1 MLRITKQGLRVWWC
15 FMSDGEYELRV
26 VLTKALR
33 RIEELESARRE
44 PIAIVGMACR
54 FPGGAEDP
62 DRFWSLL
69 AAGADAIVETPPA
82 RVPVADDGP
91 RRANRRAGLLAGPID
106 MLDADFF
113 GIAPREAAA
122 MDPQQRLILEVA
134 WEAMEDAALAPG
146 ARESRAG
153 VFLGVSWQEYQRA
166 ITPDWVRSVDAH
178 TLTGTMPSIVAGR
191 VSYLLGL
198 RGPAVAIDTACSS
211 SLVAV
216 HQAVTSLRAGECEVA
231 LAGGVNLLQSELTTE
246 ALARMGALSPD
257 GHCRPFDAAANGYVR
272 GEGAGVVVLKRLS
285 AAVADGD
292 DIRAVIRGSAV
303 NHDGRSLG
311 LTAPNPVAQTELV
324 RTALADAGC
333 TAEQIGYLE
342 AHGTGTPLGDPIEI
356 EALAQVFP
364 ARPDG
369 SVVRIGSVKAQIGH
383 LEAAAGIAGLIKTVL
398 MFERGMIPRQPG
410 FDTINP
416 RIILAG
422 SAFEIA
428 REDVPWP
435 SGAVPRR
442 AGVSSFGFAGTN
454 AHVVLEEAPAL
465 PDVAAV
471 PERPE
476 LLVLSARTE
485 SALAASAQRYRARL
499 VSGGLPLPEVAAT
512 AALGRQH
519 FSRRR
524 VVVARSVR
532 EAADALGAVAPV
544 PEYERAPRITMLFTG
559 QGSQYA
565 GMGRALFGRLPV
577 FRDEFERCDRAAGV
591 LAGGLRLRDLLFDA
605 DDVALSRTEYAQ
617 PVLFAV
623 EWAAAR
629 LWESW
634 GVRPAAVLGH
644 SLGEL
649 VAAAVA
655 GAFGPE
661 EGVRLAVV
669 RGRLM
674 QGAPRGAMAAL
685 FAAQADFAE
694 ELAELEDSVAI
705 AAVNAPGQF
714 VVSGSVS
721 GVRRLRDAAEALG
734 VRAVELP
741 GDTAFHSPLLDP
753 VLDEFERAAADL
765 LGSPRTPSIP
775 LVSNIAGVPVD
786 SLDARHWRDHA
797 RSAVRFADSLRA
809 AESFDTD
816 LYLEVGPHPV
826 LLGFGRQVLGG
837 DSARWLATMHRAAV
851 DEAPTLVSL
860 GEIYRRGGEIDWG
873 AVFPGK
879 VRRRHGLP
887 TYPFERRRYVV
898 SGRATE
904 VDAAAV
910 DAADPAVPVGSAID
924 PVGDAVAPAGS
935 VTAPAGRAPVP
946 VGSTADQ
953 VGSASASIDGAAA
966 PAYLA
971 EHRYRGRAIVP
982 AAYLAVTAL
991 RAVGEGHE
999 LKDFAVT
1006 RALPVEQLTPPRLS
1020 AAADGI
1026 EVAFDAGAAT
1036 GLLVRSGADHAADR
1050 DDSTWAGGAPVRD
1063 SGEFYRW
1070 CAGFGLEFG
1079 LAFRWIIGLRGDG
1092 ERITAQ
1098 LERPAALA
1106 ADPAAT
1112 LVCLV
1117 DAAVQT
1123 GLALYE
1129 RGGTA
1134 HLPIGIGRM
1143 RLHGAFDGA
1152 IARAVATRTGP
1163 TVSVRLFD
1171 RAGSLLVE
1179 MDEITYAAT
1188 ESAGTSASLELPR
1201 EASAAAPATVST
1213 KPVPVRRVQWQRMAG
1228 AGIATTRSWLVF
1240 GTSAETVAA
1249 GLRSAGQ
1256 AVQVAARGADRPTS
1270 RVLAH
1275 GAAGGF
1281 VDSAA
1286 LATGAGGNPGYVAPS
1301 FAHESGDTAAP
1312 LTPPGGSFGPE
1323 DLSGHALVYVLSGD
1337 AEDPET
1343 AATAVSELLT
1353 LVRTAADTV
1362 DAGPL
1367 FVVTTGATAV
1377 LPGDRVRPAAAAL
1390 RGMCAVVRTELP
1402 EFRCRAIDVPGDE
1415 LGAAHLVD
1423 ELRSDAETPEVSLRA
1438 GVRYVP
1444 VRVQHSPPAPPA
1456 AVRPDASYLITG
1468 GFGALGEH
1476 VAELLVECGARTLVL
1491 AGRNTP
1497 GERAAATI
1505 ARARAA
1511 GVRVD
1516 TVTLDL
1522 DDRPALAA
1530 LIARFGNNLPPL
1542 RGLLHCAG
1550 VTDDAPLIQQTA
1562 ERVRAVF
1569 AGKSRGAWHLHEL
1582 TAGLSLDLFVL
1593 FSSVSA
1599 VIGTAGQ
1606 ANYAAANAYL
1616 DGLAELRLA
1625 DGLPAV
1631 SIQWGPW
1638 AGTGMA
1644 AALTP
1649 TAVAAWHRKGVGLLD
1664 PVAGRD
1670 ILRRLLT
1677 ARGVYS
1683 VHPDP
1688 SGQLASAASTPQV
1701 SRTSPMIGAAESPA
1715 EEALSRLCEADS
1727 RPQREPDQ
1735 RAASDASAMPD
1746 AVRSLAQGAA
1756 PESAVGSES
1765 TRPSGRFAGSE
1776 SATESGAVTLP
1787 GLRPAQDPVAES
1799 DTTRWPDQHRE
1810 SAPALAHADLTALVE
1825 RHAAAALGRTDGI
1838 PPRTPLRDLGMDSM
1852 MAVDLRNTLSE
1863 ELHVRLPATLLFNHP
1878 TVTAVAS
1885 ELTRLTNAAHAESST
1900 PEAQS
1905 VPRPATAPTP
1915 PHVPPGTPWRDPG
1928 PHRQPVPD
1936 AAPSPASDAP
1946 MVDTR
1951 TAAVTGTASVAGP
1964 AASRP
1969 AATGAATDS
1978 AGAPNAP
1985 ADVPAA
1991 LAATAA
1997 TTTDNLAT
2005 ADPAA
2010 PVATADYASP
2020 GTPDPIAIVGVG
2032 CRYPGDVHGPDD
2044 LWQLLISE
2052 TDAVSEVPPSRWDVD
2067 AYFDP
2072 DPDADG
2078 KTYTRWGGFVHGV
2091 EDFDAGFF
2099 GISAGEARMLDPQQR
2114 LLLEVTWEALEHAGI
2129 PAHVLAGSRTGV
2141 FTGLM
2146 SHDYAERMARANLA
2160 PDAWFGTG
2168 NLASV
2173 ASGRLSYFLGA
2184 QGPSL
2189 TVDTA
2194 CSSSLVAVHLAA
2206 RSLRA
2211 GESDLAVA
2219 CGATVVLTP
2228 SLDIYFARARGLAAD
2243 GRCKS
2248 FDARADGVVW
2258 SDGAGAL
2265 VLKRLADARRDGDR
2279 VLAVIRG
2286 TAVNSDGRSQGL
2298 SAPNGPAQE
2307 RVIRAALEDAGIDG
2321 DTVDYVEAHG
2331 TGTALGDPVEVEAIA
2346 ATLAEGRP
2354 ADRPVWIGSVKS
2366 NLGHTQAAAGI
2377 ANIVKVVES
2386 LRHEYLPASLHF
2398 RTGNPH
2404 IDWDRL
2410 GVRVAATGR
2419 AWARGERVRRA
2430 GISAF
2435 GISGTN
2441 AHIVLEEAPE
2451 SLDET
2456 RAQPATVPL
2465 SHKGSHLLA
2474 ISAVSISALKELSS
2488 GYAAFL
2494 DAHPGTDARL
2504 LCAAANAG
2512 RTHFGERVA
2521 LLFDDLDQAATGL
2534 RAVASGAADPGAL
2547 LRLGASPSEAQ
2558 DALARRYLGGDE
2570 IDWAAEYPDYRG
2582 GSLELPHY
2590 PFQRKRHW
2598 LDLEDEPQVPERPSG
2613 TVYELPIVPESF
2625 DHHRLHG
2632 IPTVPAAWM
2641 CARLGDVAAQLPG
2654 TWRLERVTLVA
2665 PLAVR
2670 AASVVR
2676 LELSPDATGYEAVF
2690 RSANV
2695 DDGVVARAV
2704 LRPSTIE
2711 VVPDLVGGLREE
2723 TGGAAGNLGSDRQ
2736 HTVLGTV
2743 ADPWSAYYD
2752 RIAAH
2757 GLALGPDH
2765 RRGLRF
2771 HRSGPN
2777 DATAELR
2784 ATTTIDTALLDSCLH
2799 GLALAASGTH
2809 RNLFLPTAIDR
2820 LEILAQP
2827 ASGTDRLTL
2836 RVRITEPGD
2845 RVVVGDVTLSDAEG
2859 RILVRAAGVCLM
2871 AAVDPEGV
2879 AGTVRRGPLVRSD
2892 ATNSD
2897 PTPIALP
2904 ASRIADLLHHIAWE
2918 PAEVGQ
2924 SVEATGPWWVLGEGT
2939 LGAAIADHLAVRD
2952 ADPLLIE
2959 PPTES
2964 VDPVSDSPLAGLLD
2978 AVAGGDEHVRPGSPP
2993 DPVGVVVAWTGTPI
3007 PVLVSTVLRLVT
3019 YLAESGAAPRALW
3032 LVTTGAQRVVPGD
3045 RPDPE
3050 QALLWGLGRVLRTE
3064 HPELRCR
3071 LLDLEHGRLPSADS
3085 LAAALFSASGD
3096 ELALRDDR
3104 VLSARVAPGLAS
3116 DDTDYR
3122 VQADRSGE
3130 LDRVR
3135 IVPAPRRPPGPGEV
3149 QIEVT
3154 ATGLNSSDVWSAR
3167 GLRTDGPAS
3176 LGRECV
3182 GRISAVGE
3190 EATGLAI
3197 GDRVVALADGS
3208 LAGWVNVAHAL
3219 VVPAPA
3225 HLSDTEC
3232 ATLPLAFASAWYALA
3247 GLGDVRPGGRVLVHA
3262 PADGFG
3268 IAAVQVAVHLGA
3280 EVVVTPALRRWAA
3293 THGHDLV
3300 AVADWR
3306 ARDFVADMWDRS
3318 DGAGFDV
3325 VLSAVTPEFADTG
3338 LALLNPRGQLVEVF
3352 DAEQVRPRVEAE
3364 LRATAKDGLM
3374 RSGPDDSQTDSGA
3387 DRAGGA
3393 ANHAP
3398 HRGIS
3403 HRTRFHRLDLAE
3415 IGTDRL
3421 GVALARIAALADE
3434 GVLRPLPHTVHP
3446 AAEVATALRKVWQ
3459 RDHPGRVVVR
3469 SEAAVLPTI
3478 TDDGTYIVTGA
3489 FGGLGSAAAR
3499 WLADRGARH
3508 LLLVARSAPDEAG
3521 SSLVTTL
3528 RDKGISV
3535 VTRRAD
3541 VGDRAAVAALLD
3553 GLPAAGLPPLHGVVH
3568 CAGVLDD
3575 GVLTGQSWAR
3585 FQTVLAAK
3593 YTAASHFDELT
3604 RGADVR
3610 LFLTYSSVAGIL
3622 GTAGQANYAAAN
3634 AALDALAWRRRAEG
3648 LPALSIAWGP
3658 FADVGMA
3665 AGQESLLARL
3675 ARAGLPPLTVPD
3687 ATLALNHFLTTA
3699 ATAPGVFD
3707 FAPDRWYPNYP
3718 AQPSPG
3724 ADPSITR
3731 ASGGS
3736 VDDVASGRGAGT
3748 PTADQVPGEPRPR
3761 SDNHRATHREP
3772 GIDHWITM
3780 VQQVTMRVLDRGAPL
3795 DPDQP
3800 LHDNGVDSLTGMELR
3815 AALATELGAPLP
3827 AALVFDYPTVRE
3839 IAGLLQR
3846 KSRDLGDAT
3855 GPSKHPVPQPGSPE
3869 ATVGALVTPPPPQ
3882 GDSRPRTPEP
3892 GAPASFAEN
3901 QPSVDEGERHRGEQD
3916 RAAGRA
3922 PHRAAGSA
3930 DDDPIVIVG
3939 MACRFPGGVRTPE
3952 QFWELLRD
3960 GRDAVTEVPPDRW
3973 DVDRFFDPD
3982 PAALGTMYTRWGG
3995 FLDGVD
4001 EFDAE
4006 FFGIGVA
4013 EARAMDPQQRLLL
4026 ETAWE
4031 ALERSGRAPGGLSGS
4046 DAGVFVGLCF
4056 SEYPGT
4062 RTAALD
4068 PAAVG
4073 AYSVIGSA
4081 PSVAAG
4087 RLAYTLG
4094 LRGPALTL
4102 DTACSS
4108 SLVALQSA
4116 SDSLRAGRCDLA
4128 LVGGVNL
4135 QLAPETTLGFCR
4147 IGALS
4152 PDGRSRAF
4160 GAAANG
4166 YVRADGCGV
4175 LVVTRLSSARRN
4187 GDRVL
4192 AVVRGIAVNHDGRS
4206 NGLTAPNG
4214 SAQRRV
4220 LADALSRAGM
4230 DPDQVAYV
4238 ETHGTGTPLGDPI
4251 EAGALADVY
4260 GGARTHPLLIGSVK
4274 SNIGHTEA
4282 AAGVAGVIK
4291 AVLMLEHGHI
4301 PPSLHADPPNP
4312 RIPWDSVPLRVA
4324 TTPLPW
4330 PHATGR
4336 RAVGVSSFGMSGTN
4350 AHVILSAPEPSH
4362 ESASAAVR
4370 TGPAAAA
4377 PTGSGAAR
4385 LLVLSAR
4392 TETALAELAHRWSNT
4407 LRSNE
4412 SRFEDLAHTAAVA
4425 RTHFEHR
4432 LAVVSRDAEVVA
4444 RELTS
4449 GAVLRGRV
4457 DRAAVPA
4464 IGVLFTGQGSQYPGM
4479 ARGLFESEPV
4489 FREALEHC
4497 DTVLGP
4503 IEDGIGLLDALYG
4516 PAADRLDRTVF
4527 AQPAVFAVEWAL
4539 WRLWRDWGL
4548 APAAVLGHSVGEYVA
4563 ACAADAMDPDDALR
4577 LVATR
4582 GRLMQSLPGDGAML
4596 AVDAPAAQVES
4607 RLLRY
4612 PALSVA
4618 GYNSPRQ
4625 IVVAGARDDL
4635 AALREELG
4643 HEGIRC
4649 APLPVSHA
4657 FHSTRMDPILDDLA
4671 AAAAHLPATEPAL
4684 PLVSS
4689 VTGTL
4694 MTGPFTPRYWADQAR
4709 QPVRFAPGLEAL
4721 SERGIEL
4728 FLEVGPSATLSALG
4742 RRTLP
4747 ESATFV
4753 ASLHRGTDDATA
4765 ISTSLGHL
4773 YTAGAALNWERVFRA
4788 HDARP
4793 VLAPTYPFQRQRYW
4807 IDAAPSAGARSALF
4821 VAGASSGRTS
4831 RDRTGNGA
4839 GAVSTVASAEA
4850 EAGYVGGSGSEMTP
4864 TADSSPRIRGWNG
4877 AGSEAA
4883 DTKAV
4888 ITGAVP
4894 AAMDEVPGADR
4905 RQLGDNAV
4913 PPSTG
4918 TALPVRAATS
4928 GSEIE
4933 FTLTLDAADPGFLG
4947 DHRLGADVVV
4957 PGAWFV
4963 TTILTAAKELTVD
4976 HPLALEDFVLVT
4988 GLTLTGRHPVH
4999 LRFVPEAAGFAVEV
5013 SSETPDG
5020 RQVHARARLTHET
5033 AASEH
5038 SSVED
5043 MSARCGEQQHPSNFY
5058 AALADSGLHY
5068 GPAFRRVIG
5077 LRRIDGEALA
5087 TLWGGEFEGTP
5098 THPVLLD
5105 AGLHTLYAAM
5115 APESRAHT
5123 WVPVAID
5130 RVIAGVTTRSA
5141 RYAHVRVLEQGER
5154 VVVARVRL
5162 LDEEGGPV
5170 LTADGV
5176 RVVRT
5181 TERSDRTTTAS
5192 GSYRM
5197 IWRAADPAPTGPV
5210 SGRWLV
5216 VSDGPLGSSIASELR
5231 SRGAEVAVARP
5242 GRGLSFE
5249 PNGELRVDLAA
5260 PAAVRALLAAAG
5272 DGHTPISG
5280 IVYEPGA
5287 TGLGPDEATD
5297 AVVGALHLTQAA
5309 VGAGVTALRV
5319 LTRNAQRVEPAEN
5332 VLPDGAALWGFVRSA
5347 QLEHPEIGCHVIDYD
5362 ASTPASRLVDELAFG
5377 GSAVQSELPEG
5388 MPKTWSEGSVA
5399 PSASPRDLST
5409 AGSGH
5414 SSLEPLE
5421 CGVGYPTAPSAPP
5434 ERTQTFGQTAL
5445 RGERRYVPRLAPET
5459 ARTAEEPARFAP
5471 TVPAPDRTI
5480 LITGGTGGIGLTLAD
5495 WFVNRGARTLVLLS
5509 RGASDTDN
5517 ATIDRLR
5524 ERARVEVWS
5533 ADAADRDALAA
5544 VLERL
5549 SRELPP
5555 LDGVVHLAGVRDDGV
5570 LTGLDADRVR
5580 SVLAPKL
5587 HGARHLHDL
5596 TAHLPLRFFVLFSSA
5611 AGVVGLPGQAAYGA
5625 ANAYLDVL
5633 AEARTAAG
5641 LPALA
5646 LAWGP
5651 WADTGM
5657 VRQLSDTDVAR
5668 LEARGYGLLPVRDAL
5683 QILGGALDSA
5693 ASGALTVLPLDPAAA
5708 RTADLPEVLLDL
5720 VAAGDDPAGGAP
5732 DPLRRPAS
5740 DPAGA
5745 STDLRSEMAA
5755 LVRRCLGLAPDADL
5769 DRPLHELGLDSV
5781 AAMEIRDDLS
5791 RATGH
5796 RLPATLAFEY
5806 PTPRAVAAHLADL
5819 GTREAPG
5826 SHRRPAASASSPVA
5840 GRAAF
5845 LVPESISSARDLD
5858 GTRDVRL
5865 SFTAPS
5871 DPAAAAHLNDA
5882 AHRNSTSAPATS
5894 VTPPRTESATVS
5906 IGATHLR
5913 SDSVSF
5919 HQQSDPVG
5927 ESPSAAGTH
5936 ATPDFATAASAA
5948 ALWTPAVGSGDIAI
5962 VGVSGRYPGAPDLD
5976 AYWRV
5981 LAEARDCVTE
5991 IPTERWDHSRYF
6003 HPGRHH
6009 PHTAYTKWGGFL
6021 DDVDCFD
6028 PLFFAISPREAEVM
6042 DPQERL
6048 FLQTAWAAMEDA
6060 GYHRGELARVG
6071 LRPEDAGVFV
6081 GVMWG
6086 TYQMFGAEESRLG
6099 RGTLPASTFWSIPN
6113 RVSHALD
6120 LQGPSMAV
6128 DTACSSSLSALH
6140 LACQSLRT
6148 GETRLAVVGGVNLSL
6163 HPYKFVAL
6171 SQGQFA
6177 STDGRCR
6184 SFGAD
6189 GDGYVAGEG
6198 VGALVLRPLADA
6210 EAAGDTIHAVI
6221 KGTAVNHGGRVNGF
6235 TVPNPT
6241 VQAAVIR
6248 RALRAGGV
6256 DPATVSYIEAHG
6268 TGTALGDPIEIA
6280 GLAQVFGGA
6289 PGTIP
6294 LGSVKSNIGHLE
6306 AAAGVAALT
6315 KVLLQLRHDTIVPSL
6330 HSVPQNPNIDFG
6342 ATPFVVPD
6350 RALAWPSA
6358 GGPRRATVSS
6368 FGAGGANANVVLEEY
6383 VDRRPRTGWHGAQIV
6398 PVSARDSERL
6408 AAYVADLER
6417 FLADRQ
6423 PDLGDLAYTMQVG
6436 RAPGAA
6442 RAAFVAGDLG
6452 ELRAGLR
6459 AWLENRDGA
6468 RDSVRAAADPTVA
6481 RWLRGERIDWEAVRG
6496 SGPRRRISLPTY
6508 PFARE
6513 RYWIP
6518 DVVGTGPA
6526 VEVFSARA
6534 AGMEKKTVLR
6544 AHNGTSSAQSPPRR
6558 ILVPHWVRADATPGT
6573 LPAATAIVYD
6583 EHTPAAIVTALAAT
6597 ASPARMI
6604 RVGTHGVDRADFT
6617 AGVEH
6622 GRAATADAPAYVIDL
6637 CDLVP
6642 AQSVPSVDF
6651 GRIGFYRGLLEAR
6664 TAPLVLAHLSTGD
6677 PSTAPLAGLVAGLAE
6692 ESRDVRTRTVELTTD
6707 PVPTLDP
6714 ERLRALLGAEYA
6726 TDDGAVRVRY
6736 RHGVREA
6743 ADLTEITAGRPGFV
6757 IDPARTYVITGGTR
6771 GLGAEFAAKLVERGA
6786 RRLAILAR
6794 DPLPPESDWAR
6805 IASEAGPVAEKVRAL
6820 LRLRE
6825 RGATVR
6831 TYFGP
6836 LTDATALAGFF
6847 ARVRA
6852 ELGPIGGVL
6861 HCAGAVSSESPAFVR
6876 KTAAGIDAVLAPK
6889 LAGTRALA
6897 ETLAADRPD
6906 FFVLFSSVSAVL
6918 PSLAVGLSDYA
6929 MANAW
6934 LDRFAEAQH
6943 LAGRPWFRSVNWPSF
6958 RDTGFGAAETT
6969 AYRAT
6974 GLPTL
6979 TAAEGFDLL
6988 DTVLG
6993 AGTIP
6998 VAMPYTGASLNL
7010 PVRARTARTAPPAV
7024 PLSEHRAA
7032 PEVSRATPSR
7042 AYADLVAVFSDE
7054 LKLAPERFE
7063 GERRFEEYG
7072 ADSVLIASAVRR
7084 IEELLGEPF
7093 DPALVLEY
7101 PSLNDLAALL
7111 TERYPARY
7119 GTNSVPVES
7128 GSNGSRGGRPAE
7140 HGHATVSASE
7150 PSSPNGTGHQQHRAF
7165 ESDTGRRAAE
7175 PIAVVGIGCRLPGGD
7190 DPESF
7195 WRMLA
7200 GGGFPVREVD
7210 PLRWDPARFY
7220 RPNGGG
7226 AGTTNSKWGG
7236 FVDGIDLFDP
7246 GYFGIADE
7254 AAWQM
7259 DPLQRLLLESAVL
7272 ATHDAGYRR
7281 DELSGRRIGVYAGSR
7296 TANYFGRIPV
7306 ADRHTI
7312 VGIGQNFIAARISDH
7327 FDWHAANVVL
7337 DSACSSSL
7345 VAVHLACQAL
7355 RAGELDAAL
7364 AGGVEVLL
7372 DEMPYVTLAAAGVL
7386 SPHGRCATFDQAADG
7401 FVPGEGAALMM
7412 LKRLDDAVADGDRI
7426 YAVLRGS
7433 AVGND
7438 GHTMGIT
7445 TPNMRAQID
7454 VITAALAAAGL
7465 SPDDLSY
7472 VEAHGTGTMIGDPI
7486 ELKALA
7492 TVLGAR
7498 RDLPPC
7504 AVGSVKTNIGHLLS
7518 AAGIAGAVKTVLAV
7532 HHAALPPSLHC
7543 PNLNPRFAFAGSPLR
7558 INRELSPWSPAGGRA
7573 RVAGVSSFGF
7583 GGTNAHLIVAQAP
7596 AHHAVRGPLPAPAF
7610 RKRSFLLPRAESV
7623 GPVPVTS
7630 GFASVQPLGSAESH
7644 VPFAAPVGRPSGESV
7659 TPPLLSG
7666 APVEGRGTVESPTAQ
7681 SATARSAGSPSEP
7694 AVAQRVPR
7702 PASLESATPVAASFL
7717 RLESLS

>member
-1 MLRITKQGLRVWWC
+1 MWWC

-44 PIAIVGMACR
+44 PIAIIGMGCR
-54 FPGGAEDP
+54 FPGGVDDP
-62 DRFWSLL
+62 DRFWALL
-69 AAGADAIVETPPA
+69 AAGADAIVETPSA
-82 RVPVADDGP
+82 RVPVADDAP
-91 RRANRRAGLLAGPID
+91 RGANRRAGLLAGPVD
-106 MLDADFF
+106 VLDADFF

-146 ARESRAG
+146 AGESRAG

-166 ITPDWVRSVDAH
+166 ITPDGVRSVDAH

-285 AAVADGD
+285 RAVADGD

-333 TAEQIGYLE
+333 VAEQIDYLE

-364 ARPDG
+364 ARLDE

-398 MFERGMIPRQPG
+398 MFEHGTIPRQPG
-410 FDTINP
+410 FGTVNP
-416 RIILAG
+416 RIVLAG

-465 PDVAAV
+465 PDGEAV

-485 SALAASAQRYRARL
+485 SAVAASAERYRARL
-499 VSGGLPLPEVAAT
+499 VSGDLPLPEVAAT

-524 VVVARSVR
+524 VAVARSVE
-532 EAADALGAVAPV
+532 EAVDALGAAVPV
-544 PEYERAPRITMLFTG
+544 PEYERAPRITVLFTG

-565 GMGRALFGRLPV
+565 GMGRALFGRFPV

-605 DDVALSRTEYAQ
+605 DDVALARTEYAQ

-634 GVRPAAVLGH
+634 GVRPVAVVGH

-685 FAAQADFAE
+685 FAAPEDFAE
-694 ELAELEDSVAI
+694 GLAELADSVAI

-714 VVSGSVS
+714 VVSGSAS
-721 GVRRLRDAAEALG
+721 GVRRLRDAAEARG

-753 VLDEFERAAADL
+753 VLDEFERAAADV
-765 LGSPRTPSIP
+765 LGSPRTPAIP
-775 LVSNIAGVPVD
+775 LVSNIAGVQVD
-786 SLDARHWRDHA
+786 SLDSRHWRDHA

-809 AESFDTD
+809 AEGFDTD

-826 LLGFGRQVLGG
+826 LLGFGRQVLDG
-837 DSARWLATMHRAAV
+837 DPARWLATMHRAAV
-851 DEAPTLVSL
+851 DETPTLTSL

-873 AVFPGK
+873 AVFPGE

-898 SGRATE
+898 SDRAAE
-904 VDAAAV
+904 VGCAAVAAA
-910 DAADPAVPVGSAID
+910 APAGDVPVGSAFD
-924 PVGDAVAPAGS
+924 LVGDTVAPAGS
-935 VTAPAGRAPVP
+935 VTGPARGAPVP
-946 VGSTADQ
+946 VDSATAQ
-953 VGSASASIDGAAA
+953 VGRASVPIGGAAA

-971 EHRYRGRAIVP
+971 EHRYRGWAIVP

-999 LKDFAVT
+999 LRDFAVT

-1036 GLLVRSGADHAADR
+1036 ALLVRSGADHAADR
-1050 DDSTWAGGAPVRD
+1050 EDSTRAGGSTVRD
-1063 SGEFYRW
+1063 SDEFYRW

-1079 LAFRWIIGLRGDG
+1079 SAFRWITGLRGDG
-1092 ERITAQ
+1092 ARITAQ

-1106 ADPAAT
+1106 VDPTAT

-1129 RGGTA
+1129 RGGAA
-1134 HLPIGIGRM
+1134 HLPIGIGRL
-1143 RLHGAFDGA
+1143 RLHGAFEGS

-1171 RAGSLLVE
+1171 GFGNLVAE

-1188 ESAGTSASLELPR
+1188 ETARTALAVELPR
-1201 EASAAAPATVST
+1201 DESAPDSATGT
-1213 KPVPVRRVQWQRMAG
+1213 TNAVPIRTVRWRRMAG
-1228 AGIATTRSWLVF
+1228 VGAATTRSWLVF
-1240 GTSAETVAA
+1240 GTGAETVAA
-1249 GLRSAGQ
+1249 GLCSAGQ
-1256 AVQVAARGADRPTS
+1256 AVRIAARGADRPTS
-1270 RVLAH
+1270 RVLVH
-1275 GAAGGF
+1275 GAVAGGF
-1281 VDSAA
+1281 ADSAA
-1286 LATGAGGNPGYVAPS
+1286 PATESGAGAGYVAPGS
-1301 FAHESGDTAAP
+1301 AHESGDAAP
-1312 LTPPGGSFGPE
+1312 SLTPPGSSFGPE
-1323 DLSGHALVYVLSGD
+1323 NLSGHALVYVLSGD
-1337 AEDPET
+1337 AEDPDT

-1377 LPGDRVRPAAAAL
+1377 LPGDRVRPAADAL
-1390 RGMCAVVRTELP
+1390 RGLCAVVRTELP
-1402 EFRCRAIDVPGDE
+1402 ELRCRTIDVPGDE

-1444 VRVQHSPPAPPA
+1444 VRVQHSPPAPDA
-1456 AVRPDASYLITG
+1456 AVRPDAAYLITG
-1468 GFGALGEH
+1468 GFGALGGH

-1491 AGRNTP
+1491 VGRNTP
-1497 GERAAATI
+1497 GERASATI

-1511 GVRVD
+1511 GVRID

-1522 DDRPALAA
+1522 GDRSALAA
-1530 LIARFGNNLPPL
+1530 LIARFGNDLPPL
-1542 RGLLHCAG
+1542 RGILHCAG
-1550 VTDDAPLIQQTA
+1550 VTDDAPLIQQTP

-1582 TAGLSLDLFVL
+1582 TAGLPLDLFVL

-1638 AGTGMA
+1638 AATGMA
-1644 AALTP
+1644 AALIP

-1664 PVAGRD
+1664 PVAGRH
-1670 ILRRLLT
+1670 ILHRLLT

-1688 SGQLASAASTPQV
+1688 SGLLAPTPTPQV
-1701 SRTSPMIGAAESPA
+1701 SSTSPMIGATESTAEESLSRPSRAESRF
-1715 EEALSRLCEADS
+1715 ECELD
-1727 RPQREPDQ
+1727 RP
-1735 RAASDASAMPD
+1735 AASEPSAMPD
-1746 AVRSLAQGAA
+1746 AVPSLAQGAEVGFAVESESSAAPGAVRSLAQGAV
-1756 PESAVGSES
+1756 PESAME
-1765 TRPSGRFAGSE
+1765 TEPTHPSGRLAGAE
-1776 SATESGAVTLP
+1776 SAMETGAVTLP
-1787 GLRPAQDPVAES
+1787 RLRPAQDPVAGS
-1799 DTTRWPDQHRE
+1799 DTTRQVDPHPE
-1810 SAPALAHADLTALVE
+1810 SAPVRAHADLTALVE
-1825 RHAAAALGRTDGI
+1825 RHAAAALGRTDGV

-1852 MAVDLRNTLSE
+1852 MAVDLRNTLSD

-1885 ELTRLTNAAHAESST
+1885 ELAKLVAAGSAESFKPGAQLAPHPPALAASSLT
-1900 PEAQS
+1900 AAAPGAAVADTVDAADGAVPESAAAAAVA
-1905 VPRPATAPTP
+1905 VPAAAAFAAALQPAATAPP
-1915 PHVPPGTPWRDPG
+1915 AAEVAHIAE
-1928 PHRQPVPD
+1928 PD
-1936 AAPSPASDAP
+1936 AANVAAVANTADTGTTGMTAAATGTATTAGAVAAP
-1946 MVDTR
+1946 RIV
-1951 TAAVTGTASVAGP
+1951 TAAVSAEAPEASV
-1964 AASRP
+1964 
-1969 AATGAATDS
+1969 T
-1978 AGAPNAP
+1978 
-1985 ADVPAA
+1985 
-1991 LAATAA
+1991 
-1997 TTTDNLAT
+1997 
-2005 ADPAA
+2005 
-2010 PVATADYASP
+2010 
-2020 GTPDPIAIVGVG
+2020 DPIAIIGVG

-2067 AYFDP
+2067 AYFDA

-2114 LLLEVTWEALEHAGI
+2114 LLLEVTWEAVEHAGI
-2129 PAHVLAGSRTGV
+2129 PAHAVAGSRTGV

-2146 SHDYAERMARANLA
+2146 SQDYAERMARANIA

-2265 VLKRLADARRDGDR
+2265 ILKRLADARRDGDR

-2307 RVIRAALEDAGIDG
+2307 RVIRAALDDAGIDG

-2346 ATLAEGRP
+2346 ATLAEHRP

-2386 LRHEYLPASLHF
+2386 LRHEYIPASLHF

-2410 GVRVAATGR
+2410 GVRVADTGR

-2441 AHIVLEEAPE
+2441 AHIILEEAP
-2451 SLDET
+2451 STTDEAREQT
-2456 RAQPATVPL
+2456 AAVPVL
-2465 SHKGSHLLA
+2465 HKGSHLLA
-2474 ISAVSISALKELSS
+2474 VSAVNVPALKELSS
-2488 GYAAFL
+2488 RYADFL
-2494 DAHPGTDARL
+2494 DAHPDTDPRR

-2512 RTHFGERVA
+2512 RTHFAERVV
-2521 LLFDDLDQAATGL
+2521 LLFDDLDQATAGL
-2534 RAVASGAADPGAL
+2534 RAVGSGAAEPGAL

-2570 IDWAAEYPDYRG
+2570 IDWAGEYPDYRG
-2582 GSLELPHY
+2582 GSLDLPHY

-2598 LDLEDEPQVPERPSG
+2598 LDLEDVRQVRGRPAASG
-2613 TVYELPIVPESF
+2613 EVYELPIVPESF

-2641 CARLGDVAAQLPG
+2641 CARLGDVAAHLPG
-2654 TWRLERVTLVA
+2654 TWRIERLTLVT

-2670 AASVVR
+2670 AASVVG
-2676 LELSPDATGYEAVF
+2676 LELTPDDTGYAVVF
-2690 RSANV
+2690 RSENV
-2695 DDGVVARAV
+2695 DGGVVARAV
-2704 LRPSTIE
+2704 LRPSAIE
-2711 VVPDLVGGLREE
+2711 VVPYLVGGLREE
-2723 TGGAAGNLGSDRQ
+2723 PGGAAGNLGSDRR

-2743 ADPWSAYYD
+2743 ADPWSTYYD

-2757 GLALGPDH
+2757 GLTLGPDH

-2777 DATAELR
+2777 EATAVLR
-2784 ATTTIDTALLDSCLH
+2784 APTTVDTALLDSCLH
-2799 GLALAASGTH
+2799 GLALTADGTQ

-2845 RVVVGDVTLSDAEG
+2845 RVVVGDLTLSDAEG
-2859 RILVRAAGVCLM
+2859 HVLVRADGICLM

-2879 AGTVRRGPLVRSD
+2879 AGTERRNPLVRFD

-2897 PTPIALP
+2897 ATRISSP

-2918 PAEVGQ
+2918 PAEARQ
-2924 SVEATGPWWVLGEGT
+2924 SVEATGRWWVLGGGT
-2939 LGAAIADHLAVRD
+2939 LGAAIADHLTARD
-2952 ADPLLIE
+2952 ADAVLIE
-2959 PPTES
+2959 TPTES
-2964 VDPVSDSPLAGLLD
+2964 DDPPSDSPLAGLLD
-2978 AVAGGDEHVRPGSPP
+2978 AVAGRDERVLPGSPP
-2993 DPVGVVVAWTGTPI
+2993 SPVGVVVAWTGTPI

-3019 YLAESGAAPRALW
+3019 HLAESGAAPRALW

-3050 QALLWGLGRVLRTE
+3050 QALLWGIGRVLRTE

-3071 LLDLEHGRLPSADS
+3071 LLDLEHGRLPSTDS
-3085 LAAALFSASGD
+3085 LAAALFSSSGE

-3122 VQADRSGE
+3122 IQADRSGE

-3135 IVPAPRRPPGPGEV
+3135 IVSAPRRSPEPGEV

-3154 ATGLNSSDVWSAR
+3154 ATGVNSSDVWSAR
-3167 GLRTDGPAS
+3167 GLRTSGPAS

-3182 GRISAVGE
+3182 GRISAVG
-3190 EATGLAI
+3190 AKVTGLAI

-3208 LAGWVNVAHAL
+3208 LAGWVNVPRTL
-3219 VVPAPA
+3219 VAPAPA

-3232 ATLPLAFASAWYALA
+3232 ATLPIAFASAWCALVD
-3247 GLGDVRPGGRVLVHA
+3247 LGNLRRGGRVMVHA

-3268 IAAVQVAVHLGA
+3268 IAAVQVAVYLGA
-3280 EVVVTPALRRWAA
+3280 ELVVTPALRRWAA
-3293 THGHDLV
+3293 EHGHDLG
-3300 AVADWR
+3300 AVPDWR

-3318 DGAGFDV
+3318 GGAGFDV

-3352 DAEQVRPRVEAE
+3352 DAEQVRPVAEGVNVPVGEVEEMRPGLSDAERVRPRTEAE
-3364 LRATAKDGLM
+3364 LRATVEGRLM
-3374 RSGPDDSQTDSGA
+3374 RSGPDDGQTYSGVG
-3387 DRAGGA
+3387 RAGGA

-3398 HRGIS
+3398 HQGP
-3403 HRTRFHRLDLAE
+3403 HRAGLPRLDLAE

-3446 AAEVATALRKVWQ
+3446 AAEAATALRKVWQ

-3489 FGGLGSAAAR
+3489 FGGLGAAAVR
-3499 WLADRGARH
+3499 WLAERGARH
-3508 LLLVARSAPDEAG
+3508 LLLVARSAPDETG
-3521 SSLVTTL
+3521 RSLVNTL

-3535 VTRRAD
+3535 VTRQAD
-3541 VGDRAAVAALLD
+3541 VGDSAAVAALLG
-3553 GLPAAGLPPLHGVVH
+3553 GLPAAGLPPLHGIVH

-3575 GVLTGQSWAR
+3575 GVLTGQSWER
-3585 FQTVLAAK
+3585 FQAVLAAK
-3593 YTAASHFDELT
+3593 YTAARHFDELT
-3604 RGADVR
+3604 RGDSLR
-3610 LFLTYSSVAGIL
+3610 LFLTYSSVAGVL
-3622 GTAGQANYAAAN
+3622 GTPGQANYAAAN

-3648 LPALSIAWGP
+3648 LPALSVAWGP

-3665 AGQESLLARL
+3665 AGQDALLARL
-3675 ARAGLPPLTVPD
+3675 TRAGLPPLTAPD

-3707 FAPDRWYPNYP
+3707 FVPDRWYANYP
-3718 AQPSPG
+3718 AQPSPS
-3724 ADPSITR
+3724 ADPSTTR

-3736 VDDVASGRGAGT
+3736 VDDVSGRGAAT
-3748 PTADQVPGEPRPR
+3748 RTADQSPGEPR
-3761 SDNHRATHREP
+3761 SLSSNHREP
-3772 GIDHWITM
+3772 GIDHWITV
-3780 VQQVTMRVLDRGAPL
+3780 VQQVTMRVLDRSAPL

-3846 KSRDLGDAT
+3846 KSRALGDVM
-3855 GPSKHPVPQPGSPE
+3855 GSSKHPVPQPGPLDGIVS
-3869 ATVGALVTPPPPQ
+3869 TSVTPVPPR

-3892 GAPASFAEN
+3892 GAAGSFALN
-3901 QPSVDEGERHRGEQD
+3901 QPSADEGERYRGERN
-3916 RAAGRA
+3916 RAAGSA
-3922 PHRAAGSA
+3922 PHRAADSA

-3952 QFWELLRD
+3952 QFWQLLRD
-3960 GRDAVTEVPPDRW
+3960 GRDAVTEVPPERW
-3973 DVDRFFDPD
+3973 DIDRFFDPD

-4006 FFGIGVA
+4006 FFGIGAA

-4031 ALERSGRAPGGLSGS
+4031 AVERSGRAPGGLSGS

-4160 GAAANG
+4160 GAAASG

-4230 DPDQVAYV
+4230 DPDQIAYV

-4260 GGARTHPLLIGSVK
+4260 GVARTHPLLIGSVK
-4274 SNIGHTEA
+4274 SNIGHAEA

-4312 RIPWDSVPLRVA
+4312 HIPWDSVPLRVA
-4324 TTPLPW
+4324 TTSHPW
-4330 PHATGR
+4330 PDTTGP

-4350 AHVILSAPEPSH
+4350 AHVILSAPEPSY
-4362 ESASAAVR
+4362 ERASGA
-4370 TGPAAAA
+4370 GPAVAT

-4392 TETALAELAHRWSNT
+4392 TETALAELADRWSNT
-4407 LRSNE
+4407 LHSNE
-4412 SRFEDLAHTAAVA
+4412 SRFEDLACTAAVA

-4432 LAVVSRDAEVVA
+4432 IAVVAQDAEIAA

-4449 GAVLRGRV
+4449 GTVLRGRV

-4516 PAADRLDRTVF
+4516 PAADRLERTVF
-4527 AQPAVFAVEWAL
+4527 AQPALFAVEWAL
-4539 WRLWRDWGL
+4539 WCLWRDWGL
-4548 APAAVLGHSVGEYVA
+4548 TPAAVLGHSVGEYVA
-4563 ACAADAMDPDDALR
+4563 ACAAGAMDPDDALG

-4596 AVDAPAAQVES
+4596 AVDASATQVES
-4607 RLLRY
+4607 HLGRY

-4625 IVVAGARDDL
+4625 IVVAGGRHDL

-4657 FHSTRMDPILDDLA
+4657 FHSARMDPILDDLA

-4721 SERGIEL
+4721 SERGIGL
-4728 FLEVGPSATLSALG
+4728 FLEVGPSATLSVLG

-4753 ASLHRGTDDATA
+4753 PSLHRGTDDATA

-4773 YTAGAALNWERVFRA
+4773 YTAGAALHWERVFRG
-4788 HDARP
+4788 HHARSVP
-4793 VLAPTYPFQRQRYW
+4793 APTYPFQRQRYW
-4807 IDAAPSAGARSALF
+4807 IDAAPSAGARSGLF
-4821 VAGASSGRTS
+4821 
-4831 RDRTGNGA
+4831 
-4839 GAVSTVASAEA
+4839 E
-4850 EAGYVGGSGSEMTP
+4850 GGM
-4864 TADSSPRIRGWNG
+4864 AR
-4877 AGSEAA
+4877 
-4883 DTKAV
+4883 
-4888 ITGAVP
+4888 
-4894 AAMDEVPGADR
+4894 
-4905 RQLGDNAV
+4905 
-4913 PPSTG
+4913 
-4918 TALPVRAATS
+4918 PVRAATS
-4928 GSEIE
+4928 GPEIE
-4933 FTLTLDAADPGFLG
+4933 FTLTLDAAAPGYLG
-4947 DHRLGADVVV
+4947 DHRLGGDIVV

-4963 TTILTAAKELTVD
+4963 TTIYTAAQELTVD
-4976 HPLALEDFVLVT
+4976 HPLALDDFVIVT
-4988 GLTLTGRHPVH
+4988 GLTLTGRHLVH
-4999 LRFVPEAAGFAVEV
+4999 LRFVPEAAGFAVAV
-5013 SSETPDG
+5013 SSENPDG

-5033 AASEH
+5033 SAAER
-5038 SSVED
+5038 SSLD
-5043 MSARCGEQQHPSNFY
+5043 DLQARCEDHQDPSNFY

-5068 GPAFRRVIG
+5068 GPAFRRIIG

-5087 TLWGGEFEGTP
+5087 TLSCGEFDGTP

-5130 RVIAGVTTRSA
+5130 RVIAAATLRRT
-5141 RYAHVRVLEQGER
+5141 RYAHVRVFEQGER

-5176 RVVRT
+5176 RVMRT
-5181 TERSDRTTTAS
+5181 TERSDRITTAR

-5197 IWRAADPAPTGPV
+5197 IWRAVDPAPTGPV

-5216 VSDGPLGSSIASELR
+5216 VSDGPLGSDIASELR

-5249 PNGELRVDLAA
+5249 PNGELRVDLAS

-5280 IVYEPGA
+5280 IVYAPGI
-5287 TGLGPDEATD
+5287 TGFGPDEATD
-5297 AVVGALHLTQAA
+5297 AVVGALHFTQAA
-5309 VGAGVTALRV
+5309 VGAGVGALRV
-5319 LTRNAQRVEPAEN
+5319 LTRNAQPVEPVEN
-5332 VLPDGAALWGFVRSA
+5332 VLPDGAALWGFARSV

-5362 ASTPASRLVDELAFG
+5362 ANTPMSRLVDEVAFG
-5377 GSAVQSELPEG
+5377 GPAVQSDLPEG
-5388 MPKTWSEGSVA
+5388 VPKTWSEGSVT
-5399 PSASPRDLST
+5399 PSASPGGLPT
-5409 AGSGH
+5409 AESGH
-5414 SSLEPLE
+5414 SSLEPLASLSTA
-5421 CGVGYPTAPSAPP
+5421 GSGHTSVGPLESLPSIGAGHSAPP
-5434 ERTQTFGQTAL
+5434 SALRERTQPFGQTAL

-5459 ARTAEEPARFAP
+5459 ALAPIEPARFAP
-5471 TVPAPDRTI
+5471 PAPAPDRTI
-5480 LITGGTGGIGLTLAD
+5480 LITGGTGGIGLTLAE

-5533 ADAADRDALAA
+5533 ADTADRDALAA
-5544 VLERL
+5544 VLERV
-5549 SRELPP
+5549 SRELAP
-5555 LDGVVHLAGVRDDGV
+5555 LDGVVHLAGVRDDGM

-5580 SVLAPKL
+5580 SVLTPKL

-5625 ANAYLDVL
+5625 ANAYLDAL
-5633 AEARTAAG
+5633 AEARAAAG

-5668 LEARGYGLLPVRDAL
+5668 LAARGYGLLLARDAL
-5683 QILGGALDSA
+5683 ETLGGALDSA
-5693 ASGALTVLPLDPAAA
+5693 ASGTLTVLPIDPAAA
-5708 RTADLPEVLLDL
+5708 RTPDLPEVLLDL
-5720 VAAGDDPAGGAP
+5720 LGPVDNPVGDAP
-5732 DPLRRPAS
+5732 DPLRLPAS

-5745 STDLRSEMAA
+5745 STDLRSELEA

-5806 PTPRAVAAHLADL
+5806 PTPRAVADHLADL
-5819 GTREAPG
+5819 GTRAAPG
-5826 SHRRPAASASSPVA
+5826 SHR
-5840 GRAAF
+5840 
-5845 LVPESISSARDLD
+5845 
-5858 GTRDVRL
+5858 
-5865 SFTAPS
+5865 
-5871 DPAAAAHLNDA
+5871 
-5882 AHRNSTSAPATS
+5882 NSTPAPGAS
-5894 VTPPRTESATVS
+5894 VRPPRAESDTVS

-5919 HQQSDPVG
+5919 HRQSDPVG
-5927 ESPSAAGTH
+5927 EIPSAAGMH

-6289 PGTIP
+6289 PSTIP

-6330 HSVPQNPNIDFG
+6330 HSVPPNPNIDFG
-6342 ATPFVVPD
+6342 GTPFVVPD
-6350 RALAWPSA
+6350 RALAWPVS

-6383 VDRRPRTGWHGAQIV
+6383 VDRRPRTAWHGDQIV
-6398 PVSARDSERL
+6398 PVSARDTERL

-6423 PDLGDLAYTMQVG
+6423 PDLGDLAFTMQVG
-6436 RAPGAA
+6436 RAPGTA

-6452 ELRAGLR
+6452 ELRAELR
-6459 AWLENRDGA
+6459 AWIENRDGA
-6468 RDSVRAAADPTVA
+6468 RDSARAAADPTVA
-6481 RWLRGERIDWEAVRG
+6481 RWLRGERVDWEAVRG
-6496 SGPRRRISLPTY
+6496 SGSRRRISLPTY

-6518 DVVGTGPA
+6518 DVVGTEPA
-6526 VEVFSARA
+6526 AEVLSARA
-6534 AGMEKKTVLR
+6534 DGMENESVPR
-6544 AHNGTSSAQSPPRR
+6544 AHNGTSSAQSAPHRL
-6558 ILVPHWVRADATPGT
+6558 LVPHWTRADATPGA
-6573 LPAATAIVYD
+6573 LPAATVIVYD

-6597 ASPARMI
+6597 ANPARMI
-6604 RVGTHGVDRADFT
+6604 RVGTHGVDRADFA
-6617 AGVEH
+6617 AGVER
-6622 GRAATADAPAYVIDL
+6622 GRAATADGPDYVIDL

-6642 AQSVPSVDF
+6642 AQAVPSVDF
-6651 GRIGFYRGLLEAR
+6651 GRIGLYRGLLEAR
-6664 TAPLVLAHLSTGD
+6664 TAPLVLVHLSAGD

-6692 ESRDVRTRTVELTTD
+6692 ESRDVRTRTVELTAD
-6707 PVPTLDP
+6707 PVATLDP

-6771 GLGAEFAAKLVERGA
+6771 GLGAEFAAELVERGA

-6805 IASEAGPVAEKVRAL
+6805 ISTETGPVAEKVRAL

-6836 LTDATALAGFF
+6836 LTDATALAEFF
-6847 ARVRA
+6847 AGIRA
-6852 ELGPIGGVL
+6852 ELGPFGGVL
-6861 HCAGAVSSESPAFVR
+6861 HCAGAVSTESPAFVR

-6988 DTVLG
+6988 DTLLG
-6993 AGTIP
+6993 SGTLP
-6998 VAMPYTGASLNL
+6998 VAMPYTGAPLNL
-7010 PVRARTARTAPPAV
+7010 PVRARTARIAQPAV
-7024 PLSEHRAA
+7024 SRSEHRVA
-7032 PEVSRATPSR
+7032 PTVSRATPSG

-7054 LKLAPERFE
+7054 LKLPPERFE
-7063 GERRFEEYG
+7063 GDRRFEEYG

-7119 GTNSVPVES
+7119 GTNSVPAEG
-7128 GSNGSRGGRPAE
+7128 GSNGLRGGRSTE
-7140 HGHATVSASE
+7140 HGNGSPSASE
-7150 PSSPNGTGHQQHRAF
+7150 PSTPNVTGRQRFRTF
-7165 ESDTGRRAAE
+7165 ESDAGRRAAE

-7246 GYFGIADE
+7246 GYFGITDE

-7272 ATHDAGYRR
+7272 ATHDAGYHR
-7281 DELSGRRIGVYAGSR
+7281 DELAGRRIGVYAGSR

-7355 RAGELDAAL
+7355 RSGELDAAL

-7386 SPHGRCATFDQAADG
+7386 SPHGRCATFDQTADG

-7492 TVLGAR
+7492 TVLGER

-7558 INRELSPWSPAGGRA
+7558 VTRELSPWSPADGRA

-7596 AHHAVRGPLPAPAF
+7596 AHHAVRNPLPAPAF
-7610 RKRSFLLPRAESV
+7610 RKRSFLLPRAESA

-7630 GFASVQPLGSAESH
+7630 GFGSVEPFGSADPRVPLG
-7644 VPFAAPVGRPSGESV
+7644 VPVDRPRGESV
-7659 TPPLLSG
+7659 TAPLSSEDV
-7666 APVEGRGTVESPTAQ
+7666 PVEARGPVESATGQPAAEPPTGPP
-7681 SATARSAGSPSEP
+7681 SGSL
-7694 AVAQRVPR
+7694 VAQRVPR
-7702 PASLESATPVAASFL
+7702 PAPLESAAPVAASFL